1 MNDVL
6 NFKGA
11 KDSYEPIE
19 KGEYEV
25 VLTAEWKDKADKSGK
40 YINCAFRVRDDVEQK
55 NQGRLIFDPIYES
68 KNKKGVYQPA
78 KIEGIL
84 DTVADANYQF
94 KNYDEVIQYIN
105 GLAMRIEV
113 QIEKADPDKEN
124 SKDRNI
130 VKYLSYKPT
139 LHPLAESPFKNL
151 KVNDEIDVDSLP
163 F

>member
-1 MNDVL
+1 MNNFL

-11 KDSYEPIE
+11 KESYEPIE

-40 YINCAFRVRDDVEQK
+40 FINCVFRVRDDVEQK
-55 NQGRLIFDPIYES
+55 NQGRLIFDAIYES
-68 KNKKGVYQPA
+68 KTKKGVYQPA

-84 DTVADANYQF
+84 DTVTDANYEF

-113 QIEKADPDKEN
+113 QIEKADPDKDN

-151 KVNDEIDVDSLP
+151 NPNSDISAEDLP